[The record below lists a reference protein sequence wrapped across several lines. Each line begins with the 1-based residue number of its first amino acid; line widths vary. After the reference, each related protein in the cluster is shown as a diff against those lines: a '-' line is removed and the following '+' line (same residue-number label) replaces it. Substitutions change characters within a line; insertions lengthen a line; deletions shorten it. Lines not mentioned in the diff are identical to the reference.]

1 MPTSAP
7 PGGHPQLHAVVAL
20 EVLLLV
26 HFFLLFLFGMPLI
39 VVIISIVVIV
49 VAMLIVIFIVFIVII
64 DLKLIICRRVEGS
77 RMVGTSKGS
86 TPIGWDGH
94 QRSVTTQ

>member
-1 MPTSAP
+1 VL
-7 PGGHPQLHAVVAL
+7 GVVF
-20 EVLLLV
+20 LV
-26 HFFLLFLFGMPLI
+26 HFFLFFHFGVPL
-39 VVIISIVVIV
+39 VFVIISIVVIV
-49 VAMLIVIFIVFIVII
+49 VAMLIVIFIVFIMIT

-77 RMVGTSKGS
+77 RTVGTSKRS